1 MEIGIESEGEL
12 AVFEEI
18 FNLRTTIH
26 KILIISMNKLCL
38 ITGATS
44 GIGKATAK
52 ELAKLGFDLIL
63 AGRSEEKGTELSESL
78 NKRHKINSVFI
89 KCDIS
94 SLNDV
99 REFAEKVKSKYDRLD
114 VLINNAGSRFSDY
127 QKSADGIEL
136 TFATNHLGHFLLTY
150 LLLDLLNESSDA
162 RIINVSSSAHYG
174 KQIDIDSLV
183 SPKEY
188 NRSLVYGGSKLANVL
203 FTYEFARKNSNSNI
217 TINALDP
224 GGVATN
230 FAKNEGLLRWL
241 KHIAFYI
248 GKRQLLTPKQGAE
261 TVVYLAS
268 SENLKGTTGKFFFE
282 MEEKRSSDESYN
294 TEAAKQLWH
303 LSEQLC
309 GIEFL

>member
-1 MEIGIESEGEL
+1 MNEI
-12 AVFEEI
+12 
-18 FNLRTTIH
+18 
-26 KILIISMNKLCL
+26 CL

-63 AGRSEEKGTELSESL
+63 TGRSEDIGKELSKSL
-78 NKRHKINSVFI
+78 IKKHKINSEFF

-99 REFAEKVKSKYDRLD
+99 RVFAEKIKSKHERID
-114 VLINNAGSRFSDY
+114 VLINNAGSRFSNH
-127 QKSADGIEL
+127 QKSVDEIEL
-136 TFATNHLGHFLLTY
+136 TFATNHLGHFLLTH
-150 LLLDLLNESSDA
+150 LLIDLLKRSSDT

-174 KQIDIDSLV
+174 KQIEVDDLV

-188 NRSLVYGGSKLANVL
+188 DRSLVYGRSKLANVL
-203 FTYEFARKNSNSNI
+203 FTYEFARRINHSNI
-217 TINALDP
+217 SINALDP

-230 FAKNEGLLRWL
+230 FAKNEGFVRWL
-241 KHIAFYI
+241 KHISFYFV
-248 GKRQLLTPKQGAE
+248 KRQLLTPKQGAE

-268 SENLKGTTGKFFFE
+268 SENIKGITGKFFFE
-282 MEEKRSSDESYN
+282 KKEKKSTEDSYN
-294 TEAAKQLWH
+294 LENAKKLWD

-309 GIEFL
+309 GIKFL

>member
-12 AVFEEI
+12 AFFEEI

-63 AGRSEEKGTELSESL
+63 TGRSEQKGFALSESL
-78 NKRHKINSVFI
+78 NKKYKNNSAFF

-99 REFAEKVKSKYDRLD
+99 KEFVRIIKSKYKKLD

-150 LLLDLLNESSDA
+150 LLFDLLKKSTSA
-162 RIINVSSSAHYG
+162 RIINVSSSSHSGKKINFDEIAFTKNYDRREAYG
-174 KQIDIDSLV
+174 Q
-183 SPKEY
+183 
-188 NRSLVYGGSKLANVL
+188 SKLANVF
-203 FTYEFARKNSNSNI
+203 FTYELSRRLNGTNI
-217 TINALDP
+217 TVNVLDP

-230 FAKNEGLLRWL
+230 FGKNDGIIPWA
-241 KHIAFYI
+241 KHIVYYLL
-248 GKRQLLTPKQGAE
+248 KRELLTPKQGAE

-268 SENLKGTTGKFFFE
+268 SEKVKGVTGKFFFE
-282 MEEKRSSDESYN
+282 MEEKKSSDESYN